1 MVSGSHT
8 SIGKVS
14 AKNNWQ
20 QLKGPPEGN
29 NCLVGLKL
37 LGLAGLLTGFFLGG
51 SNVYRDSSGS
61 H

>member
-1 MVSGSHT
+1 MANGSPI
-8 SIGKVS
+8 SIGKVN
-14 AKNNWQ
+14 AKSNWRL
-20 QLKGPPEGN
+20 LKGLPEG

-37 LGLAGLLTGFFLGG
+37 LGLAGLLTGFFFGG

>member
-1 MVSGSHT
+1 MASGSPI
-8 SIGKVS
+8 SIGKVN
-14 AKNNWQ
+14 AKSNWR
-20 QLKGPPEGN
+20 QLKGPPEG

-37 LGLAGLLTGFFLGG
+37 LGLAGLQTGFFLGG